1 MEPVTAILAIGSALD
16 SIDKFVGIAKELA
29 RLPALVLPQYQSSAR
44 DLYEI
49 CQRLLAANENLS
61 RWLYRFLYFDFRHP
75 EARTRFLE
83 MAQEYRTMKLG
94 PDFQQ
99 LKFSCGDIG
108 SIYYRNI
115 SSRIGNWFTGQAK
128 REEVEGIFQAL
139 TDADNDM
146 VAFTYDQVVAR
157 IDALSEQAEDFVDTL
172 DMNAAEEVRLR
183 FKAELREITERLE
196 KFSGEL
202 ADLTVSF
209 AKIAHVPVTLGP

>member
-1 MEPVTAILAIGSALD
+1 MLAIGPALE
-16 SIDKFVGIAKELA
+16 SIDKFVGVAKELA
-29 RLPALVLPQYQSSAR
+29 RLPALVLPQYQSSAQ

-61 RWLYRFLYFDFRHP
+61 RWLYRFLYFDFRHT

-83 MAQEYRTMKLG
+83 LVQEYKTMKHG
-94 PDFQQ
+94 PEFQK

-108 SIYYRNI
+108 SVYYRNI
-115 SSRIGNWFTGQAK
+115 SSRIGNWFTSQAK

-139 TDADNDM
+139 TDADRDM
-146 VAFTYDQVVAR
+146 VAFTYDRVIAR
-157 IDALSEQAEDFVDTL
+157 IDDLVKQTEDHVDVGA
-172 DMNAAEEVRLR
+172 MNDAEEVRLR

-202 ADLTVSF
+202 ADLVVSF
-209 AKIAHVPVTLGP
+209 ANIARVPVTLGT